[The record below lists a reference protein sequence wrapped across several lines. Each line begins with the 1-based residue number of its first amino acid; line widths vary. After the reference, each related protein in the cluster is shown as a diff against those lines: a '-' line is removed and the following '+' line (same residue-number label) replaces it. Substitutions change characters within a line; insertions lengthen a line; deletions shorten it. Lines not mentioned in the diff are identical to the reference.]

1 MTNGLDCIYVEYTH
15 DNGTI
20 EHNIFGSMS
29 EAIAEARSFMAEDWA
44 KSVAVTDAQGN
55 TLFEL

>member
-1 MTNGLDCIYVEYTH
+1 MTNDFDCIYVEYTH

-20 EHNIFGSMS
+20 ESNLFDSVS
-29 EAIAEARSFMAEDWA
+29 DAISEARSFMAEDWA